1 MCIAYD
7 YIEEEPI
14 LSHVF
19 LEPGSP
25 SCQHALVARCSP
37 NIKILIFSLV
47 QSKIELFFFLS
58 KGREEKEIFSLILR
72 REKTYIKEVLPSC
85 GKYRKESVPQGT
97 YRHCCVLHTNDV
109 VTYAN
114 FLVYMELTAVN
125 GDVTRDVQL
134 CQEHEDC

>member
-19 LEPGSP
+19 LELGSP
-25 SCQHALVARCSP
+25 SCQHALVARCRP

-47 QSKIELFFFLS
+47 QSKIELFFPFKRKGGGENILS
-58 KGREEKEIFSLILR
+58 HSYAG
-72 REKTYIKEVLPSC
+72 KTYIKEVLPSC

-97 YRHCCVLHTNDV
+97 YRHRCVLHTNDV
-109 VTYAN
+109 VTYAT
-114 FLVYMELTAVN
+114 FLVSMELTTVN
-125 GDVTRDVQL
+125 GDVTRDVPL
-134 CQEHEDC
+134 V